1 MPESEVVRLAKLQ
14 KARLLAREADEMR
27 NMAQAWL
34 KVEKSLEAEML
45 KIAVE
50 MAGSPNV
57 TEAMILRNRRFTSLL
72 FQSRAE
78 YARFANGMEERTAA
92 LQEANT
98 VMGVNDAYNI
108 LQTGLNE
115 AQIASNLNHLNA
127 RAVDISIG
135 FGADGTPLR
144 SLLDDSY
151 GKATNGLLQELTD
164 GLAKGLN
171 PVTIAR
177 NMADGFG
184 EPILQRALVIART
197 ETLRA
202 YRMGSQEQYKE
213 SGIVT
218 QYKRLATKDD
228 RTCLGCL
235 MQDGEIYDTVDAFEE
250 HPNGR
255 CTLVPI
261 IDGVT
266 PPDWQSGK
274 DWLAGLPEDRQR
286 AIMGDTRF
294 ELYKNG
300 TPLEDMSK
308 HVDND
313 TWGGSFVPTPVGEL
327 DK

>member
-1 MPESEVVRLAKLQ
+1 MPDSEVVRLAKQQ

-27 NMAQAWL
+27 NMTQAWL

-50 MAGSPNV
+50 MAASPNV

-72 FQSRAE
+72 WQARAE
-78 YARFANGMEERTAA
+78 YARFSNGMEEHVGG

-98 VMGVNDAYNI
+98 LLGVNDAYQV
-108 LQTGLNE
+108 LQTGMDEANIAINFNKLNT
-115 AQIASNLNHLNA
+115 

-135 FGADGTPLR
+135 MAADGTPLK
-144 SLLDDSY
+144 SLLDKSY
-151 GKATNGLLQELTD
+151 GEATNGLLEKLTD

-235 MQDGEIYDTVDAFEE
+235 MEDGNVYETVDAFEE

-255 CTLVPI
+255 CVLVPI

-266 PPDWQSGK
+266 PPEWQSGK

-286 AIMGDTRF
+286 EIMGNARF

-308 HVDND
+308 HVDNAK
-313 TWGGSFVPTPVGEL
+313 WGGSFVPTPVSDL
-327 DK
+327 NK

>member
-1 MPESEVVRLAKLQ
+1 
-14 KARLLAREADEMR
+14 
-27 NMAQAWL
+27 
-34 KVEKSLEAEML
+34 
-45 KIAVE
+45 
-50 MAGSPNV
+50 
-57 TEAMILRNRRFTSLL
+57 
-72 FQSRAE
+72 
-78 YARFANGMEERTAA
+78 
-92 LQEANT
+92 
-98 VMGVNDAYNI
+98 MGVNDAYNI

-286 AIMGDTRF
+286 EIMGDKRF

-308 HVDND
+308 HVDNA